1 MSAVSPAQ
9 IKTPPT
15 TSIKVC
21 HNLSFKRGVLIHMS
35 SIPHSSSPIFF
46 KNFAC
51 CPASYLTFAA
61 SYRNKKEKQ
70 KARAKAVESIPC
82 SNHMTV
88 VILAAIPLCT
98 EGNPPALRN
107 ALRWSFFAAIRSMTS
122 LTTCMMHHTAI
133 GTRNFGTMHIIWCK
147 MGLQTDTVQN
157 FLSHI
162 QSTEELVNCNT
173 GNTNFSRK
181 VFWIY
186 GWDRYSTISCEKFFI
201 CQAVVLILVLWAIL
215 VIVGLF
221 AVYSVSVFESF
232 WLTLYWVE
240 EGLRTDPTNYFYFF
254 EQLTNIGVWLAVCLV
269 IFFLPR
275 RHIKK
280 LKNVI
285 FLLTLGAVFLLFTP
299 LAETYKWATAWLDLW
314 FTNIQPGEFFK
325 LGFVFFLWSWLLRK
339 RSVMNELTRY
349 MWFLIITGICYIIFV
364 LIPDLWTV
372 YVLAPVSL
380 LMFWYAWGKKSY
392 IALTLLL
399 WIGAMFLAALQ
410 FDHIRIR
417 LDYYLYPSKYEDNR
431 DVWRQNKQALLAIG
445 WWWWVGKW
453 YGKWLQKFGYL
464 PEAQSDF
471 IFAALGEEIGVIGI
485 GIILALYLALAR
497 VVLKKLPT
505 LPDEE
510 DQLLVVGLLSLIIMQ
525 AFINMWVNMSLLPLT
540 WLTLPFFS
548 HGGSAL
554 LVNMAELML
563 IWKVFQKR

>member
-1 MSAVSPAQ
+1 MS
-9 IKTPPT
+9 
-15 TSIKVC
+15 
-21 HNLSFKRGVLIHMS
+21 
-35 SIPHSSSPIFF
+35 
-46 KNFAC
+46 
-51 CPASYLTFAA
+51 
-61 SYRNKKEKQ
+61 
-70 KARAKAVESIPC
+70 
-82 SNHMTV
+82 
-88 VILAAIPLCT
+88 
-98 EGNPPALRN
+98 
-107 ALRWSFFAAIRSMTS
+107 
-122 LTTCMMHHTAI
+122 
-133 GTRNFGTMHIIWCK
+133 
-147 MGLQTDTVQN
+147 
-157 FLSHI
+157 
-162 QSTEELVNCNT
+162 
-173 GNTNFSRK
+173 
-181 VFWIY
+181 
-186 GWDRYSTISCEKFFI
+186 
-201 CQAVVLILVLWAIL
+201 ILVLWAIL
-215 VIVGLF
+215 VVVGLF

-280 LKNVI
+280 LKNII
-285 FLLTLGAVFLLFTP
+285 FLLTLAAVLLLFTP

-364 LIPDLWTV
+364 LIPDLGTV

-392 IALTLLL
+392 IALTIVL

-410 FDHIRIR
+410 FGHIRVRI
-417 LDYYLYPSKYEDNR
+417 DYYLHPSKYEDNK
-431 DVWRQNKQALLAIG
+431 DVWRQNKQALLAI
-445 WWWWVGKW
+445 WWWWRVGKW

-485 GIILALYLALAR
+485 GIILALYLWLAR

-525 AFINMWVNMSLLPLT
+525 AFINMGVNMSLLPLT